1 MIATGA
7 ILLTIVGLNTWAEVT
22 ILYPMQAQL
31 AVAAGMTVPMV
42 AWMMHQD
49 DRANGRVVD
58 RGHDL
63 GLPGHDME
71 HFAVRWGE
79 SMTGAACG
87 RSPWEVKSSFDS
99 ALPNA
104 LLAVSRGPYC
114 PAPTRPASGAPVEH
128 DNVSDLEHAR
138 LALLR
143 QGCSARFEIDLG
155 PREFGL
161 GDRPWC
167 RRSSR
172 PPSQPSWL
180 GPPGWG

>member
-1 MIATGA
+1 
-7 ILLTIVGLNTWAEVT
+7 
-22 ILYPMQAQL
+22 
-31 AVAAGMTVPMV
+31 MTVPMV

-71 HFAVRWGE
+71 HFAVRWSE

-87 RSPWEVKSSFDS
+87 RSPWEVISSFNS

-104 LLAVSRGPYC
+104 LLAVSRGPTARHQLARRQ
-114 PAPTRPASGAPVEH
+114 APLLSMK
-128 DNVSDLEHAR
+128 VSDLEHTR

-143 QGCSARFEIDLG
+143 QGCSARFKIDLG
-155 PREFGL
+155 RREFALGETALVPAIVTAAVPAKLARPAGL
-161 GDRPWC
+161 GLTARSLTGSCSALSVRGID
-167 RRSSR
+167 RRSVARQGTWPTTTS
-172 PPSQPSWL
+172 S
-180 GPPGWG
+180 